1 MKLDVTLFCVY
12 SGGAHDY
19 FFQVKAVQN
28 AFFLRN
34 YCVPFLNDGVSVLL
48 WHSGLRI

>member
-1 MKLDVTLFCVY
+1 MLEESMKLDVTLFCVY

-28 AFFLRN
+28 AFFLGTI
-34 YCVPFLNDGVSVLL
+34 VFLS
-48 WHSGLRI
+48 